1 MVINE
6 KFRQQCSSRSGQMC
20 MYEPR
25 QRCKK
30 RCAEGNCPEAP
41 GEASNV
47 KTKAST
53 RGRRTGVQ

>member
-6 KFRQQCSSRSGQMC
+6 KFRQQCSSRDGQMC

-53 RGRRTGVQ
+53 IK